1 MASRIG
7 IRIIKT
13 NGAMTGRKILEEM
26 VIPLHLRLHR
36 RLHLLLAP
44 LRHHLDKPPLW
55 LVGYVAPVLLAIHA
69 LGAGTITVATP
80 VPSVVLDTT
89 LPGGKPDRALAVR
102 KENTLMDVAL
112 RLPTAMTARKANI
125 TAAQGSRVAPI
136 VRRVNTRALKGS
148 CPARSVRPAS
158 PSMV

>member
-1 MASRIG
+1 MALRIG

-55 LVGYVAPVLLAIHA
+55 LVGYVALVAPLLAIHA
-69 LGAGTITVATP
+69 LGASTVAVAMAVAT
-80 VPSVVLDTT
+80 VNLDIT
-89 LPGGKPDRALAVR
+89 LPVGQPNRALPVR

-112 RLPTAMTARKANI
+112 RPPTAKSAVKANI
-125 TAAQGSRVAPI
+125 PTA
-136 VRRVNTRALKGS
+136 
-148 CPARSVRPAS
+148 
-158 PSMV
+158 